1 MTLGKDEIRTA
12 QVGVPTAAKAVAL
25 ATEKLSAAG
34 VPTAEGDAEIIVAH
48 TLGLRRAE
56 VHDGGAADT
65 ILTAE
70 QFAQVLSFT
79 ERRARREP
87 LQYLTGKALFRQLEL
102 AVGPGVFVPRRETEF
117 VTQLAID
124 ALRAAGSEKPIAVD
138 LGTGAG
144 AIALSMATE
153 VPNST
158 VFGVEVAPEAFEWT
172 RRNFERIA
180 PLNATPVLADM
191 AEALSDLNALVDV
204 VAGNPPF
211 VPDDVQPAAPEVRL
225 FDPGVAVFGGSDG
238 LDLVRALSKAAHR
251 LLRPGGTL
259 AFEHGV
265 SQAPRAAALLEK
277 DGWEAITT
285 HRDPRGQDRV
295 TSARRKQ

>member
-1 MTLGKDEIRTA
+1 MTLGEQEIGWHLGGAPTA
-12 QVGVPTAAKAVAL
+12 GQALELATAKLAGADVPTAV
-25 ATEKLSAAG
+25 
-34 VPTAEGDAEIIVAH
+34 GDAEIILAH
-48 TLGLRRAE
+48 TLGMRRSE
-56 VHDGGAADT
+56 VQDEGVADT
-65 ILTAE
+65 VLTPD
-70 QFAQVLSFT
+70 QFAQVLSFI

-124 ALRAAGSEKPIAVD
+124 ALRASGAESPIAVD

-153 VPNST
+153 VPEAT

-191 AEALSDLNALVDV
+191 AEALTELNGRVDV

-211 VPDDVQPAAPEVRL
+211 VPDDTQPAAPEVRL
-225 FDPGVAVFGGSDG
+225 FDPGVAVFGGTDG

-251 LLRPGGTL
+251 LLSPSGTL

-265 SQAPRAAALLEK
+265 SQAPRVAALLEN

-295 TSARRKQ
+295 TTARREQ